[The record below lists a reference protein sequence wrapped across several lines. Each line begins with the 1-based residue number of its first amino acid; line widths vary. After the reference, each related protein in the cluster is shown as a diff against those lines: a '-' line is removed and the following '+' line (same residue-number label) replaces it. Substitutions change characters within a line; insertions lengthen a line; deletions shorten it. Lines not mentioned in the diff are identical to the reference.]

1 MGSTRPLTPPR
12 PGLDRVADGAAA
24 PISPRPVKPKAA
36 ASLILVDK
44 SEAVPH
50 VLMGRRHAKLRFMP
64 GKFVFPGGR
73 VEPADEAIAAADSL
87 SESVAAR
94 LAVRNHRGAPSPRAL
109 ALAAIRETFE
119 ETGLLIGAKTT
130 TPADQAPDAW
140 RCFVRLGYV
149 PRIGQ
154 LTFLARAVT
163 PAHLPRRFDTRF
175 FVADASSIS
184 HRIDG
189 IAHADAEL
197 TELAWLPIAEAQKLD
212 VGTITGAILLELA
225 RRLNAGL
232 AEDSPVPFFR
242 TRNRRFLRD
251 EL

>member
-1 MGSTRPLTPPR
+1 M
-12 PGLDRVADGAAA
+12 ADGAAA
-24 PISPRPVKPKAA
+24 PTSSRPVKPKAA
-36 ASLILVDK
+36 ASLILIDK
-44 SEAVPH
+44 SEAVPR
-50 VLMGRRHAKLRFMP
+50 VLMGRRHASLRFMP
-64 GKFVFPGGR
+64 EKFVFPGGR

-94 LAVRNHRGAPSPRAL
+94 LALRNHRGAPSPRAL

-119 ETGLLIGAKTT
+119 ETGLLIGTKVT
-130 TPADQAPDAW
+130 TPAENVPDVWQA
-140 RCFVRLGYV
+140 FVRLGYL
-149 PRIGQ
+149 PHIGH

-184 HRIDG
+184 HRVDG

-232 AEDSPVPFFR
+232 ETDVPVPFFH